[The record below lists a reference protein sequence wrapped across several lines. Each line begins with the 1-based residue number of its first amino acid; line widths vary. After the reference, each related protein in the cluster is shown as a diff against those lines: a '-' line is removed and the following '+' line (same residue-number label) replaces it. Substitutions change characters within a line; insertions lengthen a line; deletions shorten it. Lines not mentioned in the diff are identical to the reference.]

1 VKHKHED
8 RLPRLTES
16 FFRDYLQNTRG
27 VSPRTVLSYRDGLR
41 LLFLYLADNNGGSVG
56 DLSLNDLKVDVIL
69 AFLSHL
75 ETDRGNAISTRNL
88 RLCAIQSFF
97 RHLLRHDPTRAE
109 QYHRVLALPVKRDRP
124 PLACYLE
131 PEEARILIGKPDV
144 TTAAGLRD
152 RALLLFLYNTGAR
165 VSEPCAVRGQDLELF
180 RPRQVRLR
188 GKGGR
193 ERYCPLW
200 KDTATALQR
209 LRDHHALPP
218 EGGVFR
224 NARGG
229 VLTRDGVAYILR
241 KYVSQSLDDLPE
253 LRKREVTPHVLRH
266 SCAVALLQAGADLT
280 VIRDYLGHASVATTS
295 RYVATNLQMKREV
308 LEAFWRRAGIA
319 SPRTTPWHPRPDVMA
334 FLNSL

>member
-1 VKHKHED
+1 MKRRRED
-8 RLPRLTES
+8 RLPKLVES
-16 FFRDYLQNTRG
+16 FFRDYLQRTRG
-27 VSPRTVLSYRDGLR
+27 ASPRTVLAYRDALR
-41 LLFLYLADNNGGSVG
+41 LLFRYLADTNGCSVA
-56 DLSLNDLKVDVIL
+56 DLSFDDLQADRIL

-75 ETDRGNAISTRNL
+75 ETDRGNAAATRNS
-88 RLCAIQSFF
+88 RLSAIQSFF

-109 QYHRVLALPVKRDRP
+109 QYHRVLALPLKKARP

-131 PEEARILIGKPDV
+131 PEEVRVLLGKPDA
-144 TTAAGLRD
+144 TTATGLRD
-152 RALLLFLYNTGAR
+152 HALLLVLYNTGAR
-165 VSEPCAVRGQDLELF
+165 VSEALSVRGQDLELL

-188 GKGGR
+188 GKAGK

-209 LRDHHALPP
+209 LLDHHALPP
-218 EGGVFR
+218 EEVVFR

-229 VLTRDGVAYILR
+229 ALTRDGVAYILR
-241 KYVSQSLDDLPE
+241 KYVTQSLDDLPE

-266 SCAVALLQAGADLT
+266 SCAVALLQAGVDLT

-295 RYVATNLQMKREV
+295 RYVATNLRMKRDV
-308 LEAFWRRAGIA
+308 LETFWKRAGIA
-319 SPRTTPWHPRPDVMA
+319 SPRTTPWRPRRDVMT